1 MALFDFLKS
10 KRDEQE
16 ALALQQQVASLK
28 EEVASEGKKKE
39 ELLLQVQKLNN
50 QISEKTKEIED
61 LEAQKKKTQKDVDD
75 QQSSYD
81 KLLSLLQTSTKRI
94 RSLRSTSDSKLIDL
108 NSKYLVALDED
119 DFNELSSYYELKE
132 ENESLSQ
139 KKKTIEEELCK
150 IESAIKIQE
159 DKNVTLQQQMSVEEL
174 NRDELRSQI
183 VELENQKNEIT
194 DLKQDREKIKKQV
207 KKLKDTYESLDRV
220 LKASAR
226 QVRCLP
232 SSSFAPLVS
241 LYDKY
246 LVSLDEEDFQ
256 ELSKYYSLKEENEAF
271 CEKKE
276 QREKSLQ
283 DVENK
288 IKDANN
294 ELVQL
299 REDLVK
305 QRDYNH
311 SYEVECV
318 KSEVSKYSNELNE
331 IKKDIDGY
339 LRTHKDKMRFEMM
352 HEIYQRFTACEDGAL
367 RALRENLDGVN
378 LSELQENMWED
389 RKIVRNA
396 CFIQEDRILCNV
408 QRICEEF
415 IQLNIYKL
423 TKEMKTSD
431 WESVKLKIGSMI
443 QVVEFL
449 LYSYDYRP
457 SKYYFE
463 SLYNILEAKYIRI
476 QKQELEREK
485 EREEREA
492 QREYERA
499 IKKAL
504 KDEEKAQEALEK
516 KKRELADEQT
526 QEKILKLQEQIQ
538 GLEKALVDA
547 RELRERAMSMA
558 QQTKIGYVY
567 VISNIG
573 SFGKDVYKIGMTR
586 RLDPMERVLELS
598 NASVPFP
605 FDVHTFIYSED
616 APALE
621 ADLHRIFDSK
631 KVNSIN
637 YRKEY
642 FHVTLDEIKEALA
655 KRGVDAKFVDEPD
668 AFQYRESISNHKN
681 QVFFYQ

>member
-10 KRDEQE
+10 KSDKQSENVAE
-16 ALALQQQVASLK
+16 LLQQIISLQ
-28 EEVASEGKKKE
+28 EELGSIEKKKE
-39 ELLLQVQKLNN
+39 ELLSQV
-50 QISEKTKEIED
+50 ED
-61 LEAQKKKTQKDVDD
+61 LK
-75 QQSSYD
+75 
-81 KLLSLLQTSTKRI
+81 
-94 RSLRSTSDSKLIDL
+94 
-108 NSKYLVALDED
+108 
-119 DFNELSSYYELKE
+119 
-132 ENESLSQ
+132 
-139 KKKTIEEELCK
+139 
-150 IESAIKIQE
+150 
-159 DKNVTLQQQMSVEEL
+159 
-174 NRDELRSQI
+174 
-183 VELENQKNEIT
+183 NQKNEFV
-194 DLKQDREKIKKQV
+194 DLKQDKEKLRKQV
-207 KKLKDTYESLDRV
+207 RKLQDTYDRLDKI
-220 LKASAR
+220 LKSSTK
-226 QVRCLP
+226 QVRGIP
-232 SSSFAPLVS
+232 SSCFAPIVG

-246 LVSLDEEDFQ
+246 LISLDEEDFK
-256 ELSKYYSLKEENEAF
+256 ELSSYYSLKEENINF

-276 QREKSLQ
+276 QREKVLQ
-283 DVENK
+283 DIESK
-288 IKDANN
+288 ISDANN
-294 ELVQL
+294 ELAKL

-305 QRDYNH
+305 QRDVNYTH
-311 SYEVECV
+311 EVECV
-318 KSEVSKYSNELNE
+318 KREISKYSNELNE
-331 IKKDIDGY
+331 IKRDIAGY
-339 LRTHKDKMRFEMM
+339 LKTHSDEIRFNMI
-352 HEIYQRFTACEDGAL
+352 HEIYQRFTACEDEAL
-367 RALRENLDGVN
+367 RALRENLVGVN
-378 LSELQENMWED
+378 LSELKESMWED

-396 CFIQEDRILCNV
+396 CLVQEDRILCSV
-408 QRICEEF
+408 QKMCEEF

-423 TKEMKTSD
+423 TKEMKSLD

-443 QVVEFL
+443 QVVESL
-449 LYSYDYRP
+449 LYSYGYRP
-457 SKYYFE
+457 SKYYYE
-463 SLYNILEAKYIRI
+463 SLYNILEAKYIHI

-504 KDEEKAQEALEK
+504 KDEEKAQEALEQK
-516 KKRELADEQT
+516 KKEIAEAQT
-526 QEKILKLQEQIQ
+526 QEKIQKLQEQIQ

-621 ADLHRIFDSK
+621 ADLHRRFDAK

-642 FHVTLDEIKEALA
+642 FHVTLDEIKAAL
-655 KRGVDAKFVDEPD
+655 KEKGVDAQFVDEPD
-668 AFQYRESISNHKN
+668 AFQYRESMIKEQQQNSFQFN
-681 QVFFYQ
+681 

>member
-10 KRDEQE
+10 KEGVQSERDADLKQQIISMQE
-16 ALALQQQVASLK
+16 ELGSI
-28 EEVASEGKKKE
+28 EKKKE
-39 ELLLQVQKLNN
+39 ELLSQV
-50 QISEKTKEIED
+50 ED
-61 LEAQKKKTQKDVDD
+61 LK
-75 QQSSYD
+75 
-81 KLLSLLQTSTKRI
+81 
-94 RSLRSTSDSKLIDL
+94 
-108 NSKYLVALDED
+108 
-119 DFNELSSYYELKE
+119 
-132 ENESLSQ
+132 
-139 KKKTIEEELCK
+139 
-150 IESAIKIQE
+150 
-159 DKNVTLQQQMSVEEL
+159 
-174 NRDELRSQI
+174 
-183 VELENQKNEIT
+183 NQKNEFVA
-194 DLKQDREKIKKQV
+194 LKQDKEKLRKQV
-207 KKLKDTYESLDRV
+207 KKLQDTYDRLDKI
-220 LKASAR
+220 LKSSTK
-226 QVRCLP
+226 QVRGIP
-232 SSSFAPLVS
+232 SSIYDPLVS

-246 LVSLDEEDFQ
+246 LVSIDEEDFQ
-256 ELSKYYSLKEENEAF
+256 ELSKYYSLKEENKAF
-271 CEKKE
+271 CAKKE
-276 QREKSLQ
+276 EKEKALQ
-283 DVENK
+283 DIENK
-288 IKDANN
+288 ISDANN

-299 REDLVK
+299 REEMVK
-305 QRDYNH
+305 QRDLKH
-311 SYEVECV
+311 SYEVEST
-318 KSEVSKYSNELNE
+318 KKEISKYTKELDK

-339 LRTHKDKMRFEMM
+339 LKTHKDNIRFELI
-352 HEIYQRFTACEDGAL
+352 HEIYQRFTACEDEAL

-378 LSELQENMWED
+378 LPDLHESMWED

-396 CFIQEDRILCNV
+396 CLVKGDRILCSV

-415 IQLNIYKL
+415 IQLNISKL
-423 TKEMKTSD
+423 TKEMKSLD
-431 WESVKLKIGSMI
+431 WETVKMKIGAMI
-443 QVVEFL
+443 LNVESL
-449 LYSYDYRP
+449 LYSYDYRT

-463 SLYNILEAKYIRI
+463 SLYNILEAKYIHI
-476 QKQELEREK
+476 QKQEIEREK

-504 KDEEKAQEALEK
+504 KDEEKAREALEK
-516 KKRELADEQT
+516 KKREMENAQT

-538 GLEKALVDA
+538 GLEKALTDA

-642 FHVTLDEIKEALA
+642 FHVTLDEIKSVLKE
-655 KRGVDAKFVDEPD
+655 KGVDAKFVDEPD
-668 AFQYRESISNHKN
+668 AFQYRESMMKEQQQTFFISNS
-681 QVFFYQ
+681 V